1 MCVYVFV
8 CVVLLLGIFLY
19 TRWRSYKG
27 LKEGVYHVSAHHDG
41 WEDIRENVLNYDEE
55 GGGEEDQNAYDMA
68 ELQKSLQPSPAQSV
82 QYSRSRALHHYHA
95 PIQQQQHHL
104 HQSDP
109 PSRAPTATSTSSSS
123 TTLRR
128 DVPLNHTPAQGQ
140 CAASAVTRTAQLA
153 RKSLSFSSQD
163 LARYLCEIIRD
174 AEQHADSAPAD
185 SLQVFSTEGGG
196 SPAGSLSSFSSTGL
210 DESSAAG
217 HESLKDWGPR
227 FDKLRALYERAEASD
242 L

>member
-1 MCVYVFV
+1 MGLA
-8 CVVLLLGIFLY
+8 LLLGIFLY

-82 QYSRSRALHHYHA
+82 QYSRSRAIH
-95 PIQQQQHHL
+95 QHH
-104 HQSDP
+104 HPHTQRHHSQSQDTF
-109 PSRAPTATSTSSSS
+109 SRLGAGTSSSS
-123 TTLRR
+123 SSTTTVTTLRR
-128 DVPLNHTPAQGQ
+128 DVPPVKTSAQGQ
-140 CAASAVTRTAQLA
+140 TRPLLLA

-174 AEQHADSAPAD
+174 ADQAPETGPFD

-196 SPAGSLSSFSSTGL
+196 SPAGSLSSFSSAGL
-210 DESSAAG
+210 DEDTAG
-217 HESLKDWGPR
+217 GQESLKDWGPR
-227 FDKLRALYERAEASD
+227 FEKLKALYEKAEASD
-242 L
+242 H